1 MKFAPGLKGGRLYV
15 AVLAC
20 IRFGWA
26 RTDAA
31 LRKKFRC
38 NRRTVND
45 LTKRLAAAGLIY
57 PGGWELS
64 GTHWIPVWRIGD
76 KPHAPH
82 PRGKALQKL
91 PPRREVVAFAA
102 LWNELQTPTTTSQ
115 LVEASG
121 IDRITTGR
129 IIKYARELR
138 MVRIAG
144 WMDQPGQGA
153 RAPMF
158 ALGGRADEPKPPPR
172 PMAELQ
178 REYQARVAS
187 RKQTSLLYAAITG
200 RAIEPAGLPA

>member
-1 MKFAPGLKGGRLYV
+1 MNLSTCVKGGRFFV

-31 LRKKFRC
+31 MVKRFGC

-45 LTKRLAAAGLIY
+45 LTKRLAAGGLIHV
-57 PGGWELS
+57 GAWELS
-64 GTHWIPVWRIGD
+64 GSHWMPSWRIGD

-82 PRGKALQKL
+82 PLGKRLQKL
-91 PPRREVVAFAA
+91 PPKQEVTAFVA
-102 LWNELQTPTTTSQ
+102 LWEELQSPSTTQQ
-115 LVEASG
+115 LVDASG
-121 IDRITTGR
+121 ISRATVGA
-129 IIKYARELR
+129 IINLARDLR
-138 MVRIAG
+138 MVRIAD
-144 WMDQPGQGA
+144 WQTSPGQGA

>member
-1 MKFAPGLKGGRLYV
+1 MKIETCAKGGRFYV
-15 AVLAC
+15 SVLAC

-26 RTDAA
+26 RTDVAMVK
-31 LRKKFRC
+31 RFKC

-57 PGGWELS
+57 PGAWELS
-64 GTHWIPVWRIGD
+64 GTHWVPVWRIGN

-91 PPRREVVAFAA
+91 PPKPEVVAFVA
-102 LWNELQTPTTTSQ
+102 LWNELQTPSTTRQ

-121 IDRITTGR
+121 IDRITVGR
-129 IIKYARELR
+129 ILKHARELR

-144 WMDQPGQGA
+144 WMDHPGQGQ
-153 RAPMF
+153 RAPMY
-158 ALGGRADEPKPPPR
+158 AIGGGADEPKPAPR

-178 REYQARVAS
+178 REYMSRVVS
-187 RKQTSLLYAAITG
+187 RRQTSLLYAAITG
-200 RAIEPAGLPA
+200 RPLESAGMPA